1 MYGVTHSVAFQAIQ
15 NTRNINN
22 VNWVERGKDWDGKKF
37 MGIFVYLNKNAYLCR
52 HKIKNDYRNYVTGGL
67 KAQKHLA
74 RGIALG
80 LVSEFVRPVRAK
92 APIQGHAFALT
103 GRNYQP
109 TST

>member
-52 HKIKNDYRNYVTGGL
+52 HK
-67 KAQKHLA
+67 H
-74 RGIALG
+74 
-80 LVSEFVRPVRAK
+80 
-92 APIQGHAFALT
+92 
-103 GRNYQP
+103 
-109 TST
+109 